1 MGPRV
6 PAQQTQSA
14 LSGPCNPGYKSRVSS
29 PAQPTPEDLRAESLA
44 QDIAAEM
51 PSPYCPGRSI
61 ASCPSAPARELE
73 DDILTLAK
81 EGKDREQIEAILVER
96 FGEEKMGKAHQTEII
111 VALAVTAVIALT
123 AIIVMAR
130 KWLRP
135 APLVAAAPGG
145 AASTAEA
152 SPLANVSPDELDRL
166 EDELDEI
173 DGV

>member
-1 MGPRV
+1 M
-6 PAQQTQSA
+6 
-14 LSGPCNPGYKSRVSS
+14 SS

-61 ASCPSAPARELE
+61 ASCPSSPARELE

-96 FGEEKMGKAHQTEII
+96 FGEEKMGKAHQTGII
-111 VALAVTAVIALT
+111 VALTVTAVIALA
-123 AIIVMAR
+123 AIIGLAR

-135 APLVAAAPGG
+135 APLIAAAPAGTAVSTT
-145 AASTAEA
+145 AAQA

>member
-1 MGPRV
+1 M
-6 PAQQTQSA
+6 
-14 LSGPCNPGYKSRVSS
+14 SS
-29 PAQPTPEDLRAESLA
+29 PAQPTPEELRAESLA

-61 ASCPSAPARELE
+61 ASCPSEPARELE

-81 EGKDREQIEAILVER
+81 QGKDREQIEAILVDR
-96 FGEEKMGKAHQTEII
+96 FGEEKMGKAHQTEIVVAI
-111 VALAVTAVIALT
+111 VVTAVLALG
-123 AIIVMAR
+123 AIVMMAR

-135 APLVAAAPGG
+135 APLVAAPV
-145 AASTAEA
+145 AAGPAAEA
-152 SPLANVSPDELDRL
+152 SPLASVSPDELDRL